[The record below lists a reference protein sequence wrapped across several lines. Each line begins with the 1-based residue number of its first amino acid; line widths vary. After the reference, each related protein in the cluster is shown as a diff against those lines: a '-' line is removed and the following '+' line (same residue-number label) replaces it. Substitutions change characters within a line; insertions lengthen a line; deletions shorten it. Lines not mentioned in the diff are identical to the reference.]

1 MCENHVLVGS
11 YEIADKAEYLQL
23 MVEQQLGEIAIDA
36 ALVEDAPAI
45 EDK

>member
-23 MVEQQLGEIAIDA
+23 MVEQLGEIAIGA
-36 ALVEDAPAI
+36 ALIEDAPAV